1 MFVIRSSPHEG
12 IQSTFFIASNAS
24 FLNPSTEAKT
34 LIWMNKLSWIE
45 EQDAKIFAKTYDFSG
60 GHIDNIV
67 RKIAMNEIIT
77 GERPEIS
84 EIHEM
89 CKSEKIETPEC
100 AKYIGFEF

>member
-1 MFVIRSSPHEG
+1 
-12 IQSTFFIASNAS
+12 
-24 FLNPSTEAKT
+24 
-34 LIWMNKLSWIE
+34 MNKLSWIE

-60 GHIDNIV
+60 GQIDNIV

-77 GERPEIS
+77 GERP
-84 EIHEM
+84 EM

>member
-1 MFVIRSSPHEG
+1 
-12 IQSTFFIASNAS
+12 
-24 FLNPSTEAKT
+24 
-34 LIWMNKLSWIE
+34 
-45 EQDAKIFAKTYDFSG
+45 
-60 GHIDNIV
+60 
-67 RKIAMNEIIT
+67 MNEIIT